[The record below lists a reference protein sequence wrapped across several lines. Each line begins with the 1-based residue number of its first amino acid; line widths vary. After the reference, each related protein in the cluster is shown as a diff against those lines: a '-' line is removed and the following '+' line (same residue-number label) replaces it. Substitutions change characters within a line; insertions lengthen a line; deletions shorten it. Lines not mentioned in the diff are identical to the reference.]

1 MRTKSISNTKHIF
14 CFMCDSGVS
23 MGFDILKAVENEN
36 EKLFLKHFNI
46 HLPKWSGVSEKI
58 TPIVFLKVNISLSQK

>member
-1 MRTKSISNTKHIF
+1 
-14 CFMCDSGVS
+14 MCDSGVS

-46 HLPKWSGVSEKI
+46 YLPKWLGVSEKMA
-58 TPIVFLKVNISLSQK
+58 PIVFEVNCQNPNSTKTQLN